1 MAAIRFFLPS
11 HQQAAAVGAGRLV
24 QGLTAVVVAARAQIL
39 PATLAEMER
48 PIKVTLGAVAL
59 FPVLAR
65 IPREE
70 AVVLA
75 QPGWRQL
82 VA

>member
-1 MAAIRFFLPS
+1 MAAIRFFLPL
-11 HQQAAAVGAGRLV
+11 HQQAVAVGAGRLV
-24 QGLTAVVVAARAQIL
+24 QGLTVGRVAARAQIL
-39 PATLAEMER
+39 PVTPAGMER

-65 IPREE
+65 IPLAA

-75 QPGWRQL
+75 QSGWRQL